1 VLTVLRHGVVI
12 SLAKATDNV
21 RISMSMEVHRCLTEL
36 LLGRAQLVDP
46 DQSVNRQTTL
56 LKMLNSQ

>member
-1 VLTVLRHGVVI
+1 
-12 SLAKATDNV
+12 
-21 RISMSMEVHRCLTEL
+21 MSMEVHRCLTEL

-56 LKMLNSQ
+56 LKMLN